1 MDDNRFGY
9 GIGAGDR
16 DGDLDA
22 DVHKFILTY
31 LAAGATGLESSNTK
45 ADDGCACGDGR
56 DDNADGLE
64 RSAGVGCGEA
74 TILRDG
80 DDNETVGA
88 LLVVKGGGC
97 AVGCGGG
104 DGVARSIVA
113 W

>member
-1 MDDNRFGY
+1 MNRDWFGY
-9 GIGAGDR
+9 GVRSG
-16 DGDLDA
+16 DGDGDFDA
-22 DVHKFILTY
+22 DVHRFILTY
-31 LAAGATGLESSNTK
+31 LAAGATGLESSDTK

-80 DDNETVGA
+80 DDNEAVGA